1 MKQGD
6 FAEMIAIPQQ
16 GDSVLRA
23 IGLLHG
29 HRHLATRDQIETI
42 SRIAFVNDLA
52 IGLIAFRVELLC
64 DGVEQICWK
73 LVQERRA
80 RRHLASTVAQSPSA
94 LTVNPLCLAHNS
106 G

>member
-16 GDSVLRA
+16 GDSVLCA
-23 IGLLHG
+23 IGPLHG
-29 HRHLATRDQIETI
+29 YRHLAASNQIETI

-64 DGVEQICWK
+64 DGDQRSAGSSFK
-73 LVQERRA
+73 SGRA
-80 RRHLASTVAQSPSA
+80 RRRLASTVAQSPSA
-94 LTVNPLCLAHNS
+94 LTVNPLCLGHNS